1 MLTDVDRWGIPP
13 PLARIQNCGTSQ
25 LIRLLGSRIVGMS
38 QLIRS
43 LGFRTVGMSQLIRSL
58 GSRIVGMS
66 QLIRSLG
73 GHHFVWLGISLVFV
87 FSGGWALCVQH
98 VPLNMGWASLRE
110 VGQEFGISCFLKF
123 PYVPFTGGPKSSHG
137 CQQGGLHRIYV
148 KGGGTKRD
156 QHFL

>member
-1 MLTDVDRWGIPP
+1 MWDVSANSRAW
-13 PLARIQNCGTSQ
+13 IQNC
-25 LIRLLGSRIVGMS
+25 GMS

-110 VGQEFGISCFLKF
+110 VGLEFGINCFLKF
-123 PYVPFTGGPKSSHG
+123 PYAPFTGAPRAATVASRVDCIG
-137 CQQGGLHRIYV
+137 Y
-148 KGGGTKRD
+148 T
-156 QHFL
+156 